1 MTTQKINKL
10 ENELKD
16 IEEEEEETLFE
27 KNNFEITNMVS
38 QFINLEKINYIIFPI
53 RIDLHT
59 IRMEQ

>member
-27 KNNFEITNMVS
+27 KNNFESPDRMWQIITLEI
-38 QFINLEKINYIIFPI
+38 IN
-53 RIDLHT
+53 
-59 IRMEQ
+59 